1 MELSEL
7 RKKPHLSASGVN
19 EYVECSLLYRF
30 GRIDRLPME
39 FVAAELEFG
48 TVIHKV
54 LEEYYRAKM
63 IGEKLLLKDL
73 HEQFKTLWK
82 KSASERPDIQ
92 YQDGQN
98 AEVLSMLGV
107 DLLTAWHSKLQED
120 NFQVIGVEE
129 AFSFNLPGIPAP
141 VIGSVDLLEQDESGA
156 LIITDFKTSSRSY
169 SVADVD
175 RNQQLTVYQMAMKR
189 NGHAGHEILLK
200 FDCLIKTKSVKF
212 ESYWTTRSERDEI
225 RMERKIRQVWSGIS
239 KSVFIPNDTSW
250 KCPRCHHRKACD
262 EWFLKGD
269 ADDQA
274 SAEPSR

>member
-7 RKKPHLSASGVN
+7 RQKPHLSASGVN
-19 EYVECSLLYRF
+19 EYVECGLLYRF

-63 IGEKLLLKDL
+63 MGQKRLLTDL
-73 HEQFKTLWK
+73 HYLFKEYWK
-82 KSASERPDIQ
+82 DATTRRTDIQ
-92 YQDGQN
+92 YQEGQG
-98 AEVLSMLGV
+98 AKILSMLGV

-120 NFQVIGVEE
+120 SFQVIAVEE
-129 AFSFNLPGIPAP
+129 AFSFNLPDISAP
-141 VIGSVDLLEQDESGA
+141 IIGAIDLLEQDESGA
-156 LIITDFKTSSRSY
+156 LIITDFKTSGRSY
-169 SVADVD
+169 SVDEVD
-175 RNQQLTVYQMAMKR
+175 RNQQLTLYQMAMKQ

-200 FDCLIKTKSVKF
+200 FDCLIKTKSPKF

-239 KSVFIPNDTSW
+239 KGVFIPNDTSW
-250 KCPRCHHRKACD
+250 KCPRCHYRKACD
-262 EWFLKGD
+262 AWFLKG
-269 ADDQA
+269 
-274 SAEPSR
+274 

>member
-7 RKKPHLSASGVN
+7 RKAPHLSASGVN

-30 GRIDRLPME
+30 GRVDRLPME

-73 HEQFKTLWK
+73 HELFRALWK
-82 KSASERPDIQ
+82 KATNERSDIQ
-92 YQDGQN
+92 FQEGQN
-98 AEVLSMLGV
+98 PETLSMMGV
-107 DLLTAWHSKLQED
+107 DLLTAWFNKLQED

-129 AFSFNLPGIPAP
+129 AFSFNLPEISAS
-141 VIGSVDLLEQDESGA
+141 VIGVVDLLETDESGA
-156 LIITDFKTSSRSY
+156 LIITDFKTSSRAY
-169 SVADVD
+169 SVGDVD
-175 RNQQLTVYQMAMKR
+175 RNQQLTLYQMAMKR

-200 FDCLIKTKSVKF
+200 FDCLIKTQKPKF
-212 ESYWTTRSERDEI
+212 ESYWTTRSEVDEI

-239 KSVFIPNDTSW
+239 KGIFIPNDTSW

-262 EWFLKGD
+262 EWFLRRGD
-269 ADDQA
+269 
-274 SAEPSR
+274 E

>member
-7 RKKPHLSASGVN
+7 RQKPHLSASGVN
-19 EYVECSLLYRF
+19 EYVECSLLYKF

-54 LEEYYRAKM
+54 LEEFYRAKM
-63 IGEKLLLKDL
+63 IGERLLLKDL
-73 HEQFKTLWK
+73 HEQFKTLWR
-82 KSASERPDIQ
+82 KSATERQDIQ
-92 YQDGQN
+92 YQEGQN
-98 AEVLSMLGV
+98 AETLSMLGV

-129 AFSFNLPGIPAP
+129 AFSFNLPDISAP
-141 VIGSVDLLEQDESGA
+141 IIGAIDLLEEDESGA

-169 SVADVD
+169 SVDEVD
-175 RNQQLTVYQMAMKR
+175 RNQQLTIYQMAMKR

-200 FDCLIKTKSVKF
+200 FDCLIKTKSPKF
-212 ESYWTTRSERDEI
+212 ESYWTTRSETDEI

-239 KSVFIPNDTSW
+239 KGVFVPNDTSW
-250 KCPRCHHRKACD
+250 KCPRCHYRKTCD
-262 EWFLKGD
+262 KWFLKGGD
-269 ADDQA
+269 
-274 SAEPSR
+274 

>member
-1 MELSEL
+1 MEVIRMELSEL
-7 RKKPHLSASGVN
+7 RQKPHLSASGIN
-19 EYVECSLLYRF
+19 EYVDCSLLYRF

-54 LEEYYRAKM
+54 LEEFYRAKM
-63 IGEKLLLKDL
+63 IGEKRLLKDL

-82 KSASERPDIQ
+82 KATTERTDIQ
-92 YQDGQN
+92 YQERQS
-98 AEVLSMLGV
+98 AEMLSMLGV

-129 AFSFNLPGIPAP
+129 AFSFNIPGVSANL
-141 VIGSVDLLEQDESGA
+141 IGAIDLLETDDSGA
-156 LIITDFKTSSRSY
+156 LIITDFKTSSRAY
-169 SVADVD
+169 SVDEVD

-200 FDCLIKTKSVKF
+200 FDCLIKTKSLRS
-212 ESYWTTRSERDEI
+212 ESYWTTRSETDEI

-239 KSVFIPNDTSW
+239 KGIFIPNDTSW

-262 EWFLKGD
+262 EWFLKGGD
-269 ADDQA
+269 
-274 SAEPSR
+274 E